1 MKLVLFSTHLFVSWY
16 TSFAFVPQRKLDSTV
31 PFLSEKKISSFEDTD
46 AASQGLVSSLTALV
60 NSLSPSNRA
69 SESEGAKE
77 RSPPESPEELY
88 DRIRDDY
95 VVKNYL
101 WTGDLDLDCFD
112 SACRFTDPTISFQ
125 GTATFKENT
134 ANLVKLVEAFVQN
147 YQSTLLDIQL
157 HPEFV
162 ETRWNMVGELN
173 GLFWKPKIDVIGRT
187 KFWYRQD
194 DEVLQVFEYDEKWEI
209 PAYQAL
215 LQLVSPAGTFP
226 NTTLT
231 PQ

>member
-1 MKLVLFSTHLFVSWY
+1 
-16 TSFAFVPQRKLDSTV
+16 
-31 PFLSEKKISSFEDTD
+31 
-46 AASQGLVSSLTALV
+46 
-60 NSLSPSNRA
+60 
-69 SESEGAKE
+69 
-77 RSPPESPEELY
+77 
-88 DRIRDDY
+88 
-95 VVKNYL
+95 
-101 WTGDLDLDCFD
+101 
-112 SACRFTDPTISFQ
+112 
-125 GTATFKENT
+125 
-134 ANLVKLVEAFVQN
+134 VKLVEAFVQN

-187 KFWYRQD
+187 KFWFRQD
-194 DEVLQVFEYDEKWEI
+194 DEILQVFEYDEKWEI

-231 PQ
+231 PR